1 MPAYLG
7 GSPLGLLM
15 VRANSKDGQATFNSQ
30 SERGINV
37 QNYNGQRPKSSSSGY
52 GNSLFSG
59 ARIVRAWPGISTYR
73 TNDIP
78 GSDEKV
84 DFNPG
89 TEKDPQFKPRKNLHN
104 NDVYDTSVLNIVD
117 NLKGTRAMVRMSD
130 FAYLKD
136 LGVYPNNR
144 LMVARRFL
152 SATTDNIYRNLNKG
166 KNGGS
171 EINPTAVMI
180 SWVTEGDNFLE
191 ISFGEKWEDAKGS
204 FKEILDSIGG
214 DISSKLSGLGGSAE
228 GGFGVLPLPGFTEIF
243 QRQFLAKMGIID
255 KGVSNMIP
263 SGNPNLI
270 KEAKRRT
277 TVGYDTAG
285 SGLECSVIIKMECEY
300 EQKFI
305 SGLDPTIVWM
315 DILANITRFG
325 TSPSVKYGLSTTAGA
340 TINNILNN
348 PMGFIKNVISKIR
361 EALMDV
367 KASIVEEFSTA
378 LQKAKDILDARK
390 AEEETSGT
398 PATPE
403 KPKNAE
409 EVAVEAAKSALAQ
422 ARKVVDVIEGWL
434 GEALKGLAY
443 KYRIEIMGVVSAL
456 SGLPSTPW
464 HITIGNPMRPVFC
477 AGDMYMRE
485 SLTLTLGPTL
495 AFNDLPSSI
504 KASFALTNARPWG
517 MQEIMAKFNSGYI
530 RSVDV
535 QRTFYETTYTADKDG
550 NTTNQEA
557 MGNFPYDYSSSN
569 EDGKL
574 TTDKLGL
581 SPSNLNDAQAR
592 FALAK
597 AEADV
602 KIAEEKLKIKNEELL
617 VNPYASK
624 DNPLSNGTPYTLDV
638 AKKESLDPKKEPV
651 RETKTVTETKETK
664 NEIFIPDPNQ
674 KGANDKLNAAIAA
687 GQLNSQTQ
695 KEKQVTANLTTIT
708 SDKDAQ
714 RENLEK
720 QRKNAEADAAYLNP
734 SKATTGGAQNKDGK
748 PNFGST
754 FQFQSKSAVYNNGSG
769 DKDNIDA
776 TEYIQTENIKT
787 S

>member
-37 QNYNGQRPKSSSSGY
+37 QNYNGQKPKSSSTGY

-59 ARIVRAWPGISTYR
+59 ARIVRAWPGISEYR
-73 TNDIP
+73 LNDIP
-78 GSDEKV
+78 GGSDI
-84 DFNPG
+84 DFNPN

-104 NDVYDTSVLNIVD
+104 NDVYDTSILNIVD

-144 LMVARRFL
+144 LMIARRFL
-152 SATTDNIYRNLNKG
+152 GATPDNIYRNLNKG

-180 SWVTEGDNFLE
+180 SWVPEGDNFLE

-214 DISSKLSGLGGSAE
+214 DISSKLSGMGSSAE
-228 GGFGVLPLPGFTEIF
+228 GGFGIMPLPGFTEIF
-243 QRQFLAKMGIID
+243 QRQFLTKI
-255 KGVSNMIP
+255 GVLEDSSASMIP

-277 TVGYDTAG
+277 TIGYDAAG
-285 SGLECSVIIKMECEY
+285 SGLECSVSITMNCEY

-315 DILANITRFG
+315 DILSNITRFG
-325 TSPSVKYGLSTTAGA
+325 TSPSVKYGLSGKAGA
-340 TINNILNN
+340 TIQSILNN
-348 PMGFIKNVISKIR
+348 PMGFVQRLIAKLKDALEEVAALLVSKFTTAVDNAKKLL
-361 EALMDV
+361 EE
-367 KASIVEEFSTA
+367 KKIVEDENGA
-378 LQKAKDILDARK
+378 
-390 AEEETSGT
+390 

-403 KPKNAE
+403 KPKTAE
-409 EVAVEAAKSALAQ
+409 EVALEAAKSALAL
-422 ARKVVDVIEGWL
+422 AKRAGSVVGGWITD
-434 GEALKGLAY
+434 AMKGLAY

-485 SLTLTLGPTL
+485 TLTLTLGPAL

-504 KASFALTNARPWG
+504 KASFTLTNARSWG

-550 NTTNQEA
+550 NTTNQEP
-557 MGNFPYDYSSSN
+557 MGNFPYDFSSSN

-581 SPSNLNDAQAR
+581 SPSNLNDAQTR

-617 VNPYASK
+617 VNTYVKK

-638 AKKESLDPKKEPV
+638 KKKESLDPNKEPIIKT
-651 RETKTVTETKETK
+651 ETATSTKETQ
-664 NEIFIPDPNQ
+664 NTTFTPNPNQ
-674 KGANDKLNAAIAA
+674 QGVNDKLNSAIAA

-695 KEKQVTANLTTIT
+695 KEKQVTANLTNIA
-708 SDKDAQ
+708 SDQEAQ
-714 RENLEK
+714 KNNLEK
-720 QRKNAEADAAYLNP
+720 QRRNAEADAAYLTI
-734 SKATTGGAQNKDGK
+734 SKSTGGAQGKDDK
-748 PNFGST
+748 PTFTSP
-754 FQFQSKSAVYNNGSG
+754 FQFQPKSDLYNNNSG
-769 DKDNIDA
+769 DKNIIDA
-776 TEYIQTENIKT
+776 KEYIQTENNIKT
-787 S
+787 G

>member
-73 TNDIP
+73 TTDMP
-78 GSDEKV
+78 GAED
-84 DFNPG
+84 DLNFNPG
-89 TEKDPQFKPRKNLHN
+89 TEEDPQFKPRKNLHN

-144 LMVARRFL
+144 LMIARRFL
-152 SATTDNIYRNLNKG
+152 GATTDNIYRNLNKG

-180 SWVTEGDNFLE
+180 SWVPEGDNFLE

-204 FKEILDSIGG
+204 FKDILDSIGG
-214 DISSKLSGLGGSAE
+214 DISSKLSGMGSSAE
-228 GGFGVLPLPGFTEIF
+228 GGFGILPLPGFTEIF
-243 QRQFLAKMGIID
+243 QRRFLNEMGLID
-255 KGVSNMIP
+255 GAGMIP

-277 TVGYDTAG
+277 TVGYDAAG
-285 SGLECSVIIKMECEY
+285 SGLECSVSIKMECEY

-315 DILANITRFG
+315 DILSNITRFG
-325 TSPSVKYGLSTTAGA
+325 TSPSVRYGLTGKAANLITS
-340 TINNILNN
+340 ILNN
-348 PMGFIKNVISKIR
+348 PMGFVQNLIAKLK
-361 EALMDV
+361 
-367 KASIVEEFSTA
+367 TA
-378 LQKAKDILDARK
+378 LEGVAAELQAKFRTAVENAKALLVEKEAAA
-390 AEEETSGT
+390 AETGA

-403 KPKNAE
+403 KTKTAE
-409 EVAVEAAKSALAQ
+409 EVALEVAKSALAL
-422 ARKVVDVIEGWL
+422 ANRAVDVVSGWIKL
-434 GEALKGLAY
+434 AMKGLAY

-485 SLTLTLGPTL
+485 ALTLTLGPTL

-504 KASFALTNARPWG
+504 KASFTLTNARPWG

-550 NTTNQEA
+550 NTTNQEP

-617 VNPYASK
+617 VNPYARK

-638 AKKESLDPKKEPV
+638 KKKESLDDNKEPI
-651 RETKTVTETKETK
+651 RETQTVTETKETK

-674 KGANDKLNAAIAA
+674 KGANDKLNAAIAT

-708 SDKDAQ
+708 SDKEAQ

-720 QRKNAEADAAYLNP
+720 QRRNAEADAAYLNA
-734 SKATTGGAQNKDGK
+734 SKATIGGAQNKDDK
-748 PNFGST
+748 PNFGSP
-754 FQFQSKSAVYNNGSG
+754 FQFQSKSALYNNGSG

-776 TEYIQTENIKT
+776 KEYIQTENIKT

>member
-37 QNYNGQRPKSSSSGY
+37 QNYNGQTPKSSSTGY

-89 TEKDPQFKPRKNLHN
+89 NEKDPQFKPRKNLHN
-104 NDVYDTSVLNIVD
+104 NDVYDTSVLNIID
-117 NLKGTRAMVRMSD
+117 NLKGTRAMIKMSD

-144 LMVARRFL
+144 LMIARRFL
-152 SATTDNIYRNLNKG
+152 NAVTDNIYRNLSKG

-180 SWVTEGDNFLE
+180 SWVPEGDNFLE

-204 FKEILDSIGG
+204 FKDILDSIGG

-243 QRQFLAKMGIID
+243 QRQFLTKMGIFD
-255 KGVSNMIP
+255 PGASNMIP

-277 TVGYDTAG
+277 TVGYDAAG
-285 SGLECSVIIKMECEY
+285 SGLECSVSIKMECEY

-325 TSPSVKYGLSTTAGA
+325 TSPSVKYGLSATAGA

-348 PMGFIKNVISKIR
+348 PMGFIKNVISKIK
-361 EALMDV
+361 EALLIV
-367 KASIVEEFSTA
+367 KDSIVKEFSDA
-378 LQKAKDILDARK
+378 LQKAKDILAARK

-422 ARKVVDVIEGWL
+422 ARKVVDIIEGWI
-434 GEALKGLAY
+434 GTALKGLAY

-485 SLTLTLGPTL
+485 ALSLTLGPTL

-504 KASFALTNARPWG
+504 KASFTLTNARPWG

-535 QRTFYETTYTADKDG
+535 QRTFYETAYNGETDKP
-550 NTTNQEA
+550 EPI
-557 MGNFPYDYSSSN
+557 GNFPYDYSSSN

-581 SPSNLNDAQAR
+581 SPSNLNEAQAR

-602 KIAEEKLKIKNEELL
+602 KMAEERLKIKNEELL
-617 VNPYASK
+617 VNPYARK

-651 RETKTVTETKETK
+651 RETKTVTNTEETK
-664 NEIFIPDPNQ
+664 NEIFTPDQNQ
-674 KGANDKLNAAIAA
+674 QKVNDKLNSAIAT

-695 KEKQVTANLTTIT
+695 KEKQVTANLTTIA
-708 SDKDAQ
+708 SDQEAQ

-720 QRKNAEADAAYLNP
+720 QRKNAEADAAYLNA
-734 SKATTGGAQNKDGK
+734 SKSTIGGAQNKDNK
-748 PNFGST
+748 PTFGSP
-754 FQFQSKSAVYNNGSG
+754 FQFQSKSDLYNNGSG
-769 DKDNIDA
+769 DKNNIDA
-776 TEYIQTENIKT
+776 KEYIQTENIKT

>member
-30 SERGINV
+30 SERSINV
-37 QNYNGQRPKSSSSGY
+37 QNYNGQRPKSSSTGY

-73 TNDIP
+73 TTDMP
-78 GSDEKV
+78 GAED
-84 DFNPG
+84 DLNFNPG
-89 TEKDPQFKPRKNLHN
+89 TEEDPQFKPRKNLHN

-144 LMVARRFL
+144 LMIARRFL
-152 SATTDNIYRNLNKG
+152 GATTDNIYRNLNKG

-180 SWVTEGDNFLE
+180 SWVPEGDNFLE

-204 FKEILDSIGG
+204 FKDILDSIGG
-214 DISSKLSGLGGSAE
+214 DISSKLSGMGGSAE

-243 QRQFLAKMGIID
+243 QRQFLAKMGVMENP
-255 KGVSNMIP
+255 GMIP

-277 TVGYDTAG
+277 TVGYDAAG
-285 SGLECSVIIKMECEY
+285 SGLECSVSIKMECEY

-315 DILANITRFG
+315 DILSNITRFG
-325 TSPSVKYGLSTTAGA
+325 TSPSVRYGLTGKAANLITS
-340 TINNILNN
+340 ILNN
-348 PMGFIKNVISKIR
+348 PMGFVQNLIAKLK
-361 EALMDV
+361 
-367 KASIVEEFSTA
+367 TA
-378 LQKAKDILDARK
+378 LEEVAGFLEEKFRKALDKANDILKERK

-398 PATPE
+398 PVVE

-409 EVAVEAAKSALAQ
+409 EVAVEAAKSALAL
-422 ARKVVDVIEGWL
+422 AKKAGAVVSSWITD
-434 GEALKGLAY
+434 AMKGLAY

-485 SLTLTLGPTL
+485 ALTLTLGPTL

-504 KASFALTNARPWG
+504 KASFTLTNARPWG

-550 NTTNQEA
+550 NTTNQEP

-581 SPSNLNDAQAR
+581 SPSNLNEAQAR

-602 KIAEEKLKIKNEELL
+602 KMAEERLKLKNEELL
-617 VNPYASK
+617 VNPYARK

-651 RETKTVTETKETK
+651 RETKTVTNTGETK
-664 NEIFIPDPNQ
+664 NEIFTPDPNQ
-674 KGANDKLNAAIAA
+674 QKVNDKLNSAIAT

-695 KEKQVTANLTTIT
+695 KEKQVTANLTTIA
-708 SDKDAQ
+708 SDQEAQ

-720 QRKNAEADAAYLNP
+720 QRRNAEADAAYLNA
-734 SKATTGGAQNKDGK
+734 SKSTIGGAQNKDDK
-748 PNFGST
+748 PTFGSP
-754 FQFQSKSAVYNNGSG
+754 FQFQSKSDLYNNGS
-769 DKDNIDA
+769 DYKNNIDA
-776 TEYIQTENIKT
+776 KEYTQTENIKT